1 MKVTPLGIDGA
12 WLIEAPTYP
21 DNRGLFR
28 EWFKVSEIE
37 KGNIPFFDVKQAN
50 TSISGKGV
58 IRGIH
63 YSSELSGQS
72 KLVSC
77 TAGSVLD
84 VVVDLRIGSKTF
96 GHHEKLNLTD
106 SNGLTIF
113 ISSGLGHGFQALEDN
128 TAVTYLLSREY
139 SPNDEFGVN
148 PLDDELSIHWPI
160 ADKILSER
168 DMSAKC
174 LNQISKVEP

>member
-1 MKVTPLGIDGA
+1 MKVTPLAIDGA

-37 KGNIPFFDVKQAN
+37 KSKIPFFDIKQAN

-77 TAGSVLD
+77 TAGSALD

-96 GHHEKLNLTD
+96 GHHEKVNLTD

-113 ISSGLGHGFQALEDN
+113 ISSGLGHGFQSLEDN

-139 SPNDEFGVN
+139 SPDDEFGVN
-148 PLDDELSIHWPI
+148 PLDDELSIQWPI
-160 ADKILSER
+160 AEKILSER
-168 DMSAKC
+168 DMSAKG

>member
-1 MKVTPLGIDGA
+1 MKIKPLGIEGA
-12 WLIEAPTYP
+12 WVAESPVWT
-21 DNRGLFR
+21 DDRGSFR
-28 EWFKVSEIE
+28 EWFKLSDIE
-37 KGNIPFFDVKQAN
+37 NATERKFDLEQAN
-50 TSISGKGV
+50 VSSSKKGT

-84 VVVDLRIGSKTF
+84 VVVDLRVGSKTF
-96 GHHEKLNLTD
+96 GHHEKVNLTD

-113 ISSGLGHGFQALEDN
+113 ISSGLGHGFQSLEDN

-148 PLDDELSIHWPI
+148 PLDDELSIQWPI

-168 DMSAKC
+168 DMSAKG